1 MRTEKGAD
9 DMKETAEKI
18 ARMYLL
24 GLKPERRKREA
35 FTAGLPGT
43 GESRI
48 LTKKMDAKKN
58 SPSKI

>member
-1 MRTEKGAD
+1 
-9 DMKETAEKI
+9 MKETAEKI